1 MKNAI
6 MGLTL
11 LISLSA
17 QAGILSSTYEINHV
31 NAIEAKITEKCGSFR
46 DLKVVSSSEEVIV
59 VDQGIRDVKY
69 TTVLSGLQRMDQ
81 NIFDEYQ
88 IVVESEYA
96 DMYDHVN
103 QTWGAYFVNSV
114 TCQMK

>member
-1 MKNAI
+1 MKNGM
-6 MGLTL
+6 MGLAL
-11 LISLSA
+11 LMSLTA
-17 QAGILSSTYEINHV
+17 QAEILSTKYEVNHV
-31 NAIEAKITEKCGSFR
+31 RAIESKIVEKCGYFK
-46 DLKVVSSSEEVIV
+46 DLKEISSTEEVIV

-69 TTVLSGLQRMDQ
+69 TTVLTGLQRLDQ

-114 TCQMK
+114 SCQAK

>member
-1 MKNAI
+1 
-6 MGLTL
+6 
-11 LISLSA
+11 
-17 QAGILSSTYEINHV
+17 
-31 NAIEAKITEKCGSFR
+31 
-46 DLKVVSSSEEVIV
+46 
-59 VDQGIRDVKY
+59 
-69 TTVLSGLQRMDQ
+69 MDQ

-114 TCQMK
+114 KCQMK